1 MPFPIAQQLELL
13 LREELGVVEGL
24 RRAHQEAP
32 VGVRAGLRLCLRLH
46 RQGFDHLRRLL
57 ETAGAP
63 GEEDDDFEIVEAFD
77 ESRSWPLDD

>member
-1 MPFPIAQQLELL
+1 MAFSCAQRLELL
-13 LREELGVVEGL
+13 VQEELGVVEGL

-32 VGVRAGLRLCLRLH
+32 VGLRGGLRLCLRLH
-46 RQGFDHLRRLL
+46 RQCIHQLRRLI

-77 ESRSWPLDD
+77 ESQSSTLAN

>member
-1 MPFPIAQQLELL
+1 MAFPIAQQLELL
-13 LREELGVVEGL
+13 LQEELGVVEGL

-32 VGVRAGLRLCLRLH
+32 VGVRVGLRLCLRLH
-46 RQGFDHLRRLL
+46 RQCFHHLRRLL

-77 ESRSWPLDD
+77 ESQSWTLDG